1 MKYWKL
7 VALLAL
13 ALLVSIVAYRN
24 LKATDMQQIEIDL
37 GKNIVDTARG
47 SGVPEFSARNI
58 DGLVSYSVHDLPA
71 DLPVAFVRPGFEASF
86 TPVFDVTMYA
96 DEQHMNN
103 LAVTDISLMFR
114 PDQMKTHAAG
124 QAFVESIIAKFAGRK
139 WRRHIPALCPA
150 VTGKSTFLDS
160 EGAVGVM
167 VACPLDPAYK
177 VAPADWQTLALSALT
192 YQWIGDGI
200 LATLEVRATDDTRGI
215 TYNVSLEY
223 ENYLFKSKRDEK
235 NLADKNAKGDKQG
248 WNSTAKY
255 KAGLDALTAK
265 IKVLE
270 ANAVARGDQL
280 VSRPDQQ

>member
-1 MKYWKL
+1 MFGL
-7 VALLAL
+7 LAVALCLAFG
-13 ALLVSIVAYRN
+13 VTIKF
-24 LKATDMQQIEIDL
+24 KASTMSRIKIDL
-37 GKNIVDTARG
+37 GKNIVDTASD
-47 SGVPEFSARNI
+47 SGIPDFISRNI

-71 DLPVAFVRPGFEASF
+71 DLPVGFVRPGLEASL
-86 TPVFDVTMYA
+86 TSVFDVTMYA
-96 DEQHMNN
+96 DEQHKNN
-103 LAVTDISLMFR
+103 LAVTGISLMFR

-124 QAFVESIIAKFAGRK
+124 QAFIESIIAKFADKK
-139 WRRHIPALCPA
+139 WRRRIPPFCPA
-150 VTGKSTFLDS
+150 VTGKSTLLDS
-160 EGAVGVM
+160 NGAVGVM

-177 VAPADWQTLALSALT
+177 VAPADWQTLALSALS

-215 TYNVSLEY
+215 TYNVGLEY

-255 KAGLDALTAK
+255 KAGIDELTAK
-265 IKVLE
+265 VKVLE

-280 VSRPDQQ
+280 VSRADQR